1 MNSVVTY
8 VIPITAAIIIG
19 FTLLF
24 YFTHS
29 YDWPYSIIIEFIELQ
44 SKDRDKIQE
53 MEEQAG
59 KDKFGISAIYPS
71 AANILQEQIWYAN
84 WDDKDSRTLSKE
96 QNDPLDSSFRI
107 GGAGTPKVTINGNGT
122 ATVYG
127 SSPRIYVFGEW
138 KNVEI
143 TVYVKYSSPEDLK
156 SVSIHGRSNH
166 HKDCG
171 FGGYTV
177 RFGGVKDENDGISW
191 IKKEPLHGIYS
202 DRIGSVYYSIPI
214 NKWVGLKVIVRDI
227 DGGKKVSVEGY
238 VDDEMK
244 TTTGRTFDS
253 NMSNSNRGQWNKILH
268 AIDDGMW
275 PGMGQDK
282 EDREIMKEC
291 IGKGDNI
298 SSNFY
303 KPFTKTTEAIWL
315 RTNGAE
321 DVKYK
326 WFSVREIKGQ

>member
-1 MNSVVTY
+1 MNSVFTY
-8 VIPITAAIIIG
+8 FISIITAIIIG
-19 FTLLF
+19 FTLII

-29 YDWPYSIIIEFIELQ
+29 QDWLDSILNGFIEPE
-44 SKDRDKIQE
+44 SRNKHKIE
-53 MEEQAG
+53 EGEEQVG
-59 KDKFGISAIYPS
+59 EDKFGTSAIYPL
-71 AANILQEQIWYAN
+71 ADNTLQEQIWYAK
-84 WDDKDSRTLSKE
+84 WDDNNSRTLGKE
-96 QNDPLDSSFRI
+96 QKDPLDRLFQI
-107 GGAGTPKVTINGNGT
+107 GSAGTPKVRINGNGT
-122 ATVYG
+122 ATAYG
-127 SSPRIYVFGEW
+127 SSPRMYVFGEW

-177 RFGGVKDENDGISW
+177 RFGGVKDGDGGISW

-202 DRIGSVYYSIPI
+202 DRIGSVDYSIPI
-214 NKWVGLKVIVRDI
+214 NKWVGLKAIVRDI

-238 VDDEMK
+238 VDNEMK
-244 TTTGRTFDS
+244 TTAGRTLDS
-253 NMSNSNRGQWNKILH
+253 NMSNSNRGQWKNILH
-268 AIDDGMW
+268 AIDDGTW

-282 EDREIMKEC
+282 EDREIMREC

-303 KPFTKTTEAIWL
+303 TPFTKTTEAIWL